1 MSESVYQ
8 QVASPVNSS
17 TKDNP
22 FNNLYETNK
31 KSSLQDVKN
40 NDYTENVS
48 SRSIPSWNEI
58 NSHYEQRWLKDKEV
72 FQNQL
77 KNNFFGLVERFASGK
92 QEIYQLVAPDR
103 KVKLYIR
110 AFLEMF
116 ESDYAPHVGEV
127 ERLAGKKVRK
137 LYVTLP
143 HNYHD

>member
-1 MSESVYQ
+1 MQGIMEERQTLLSEGLNQ
-8 QVASPVNSS
+8 Q
-17 TKDNP
+17 NP
-22 FNNLYETNK
+22 FDGASKIGLTTNNTVEKRT
-31 KSSLQDVKN
+31 
-40 NDYTENVS
+40 
-48 SRSIPSWNEI
+48 IPSWNEI
-58 NSHYEQRWLKDKEV
+58 NNHYEQRWLKDKEQ

-77 KNNFFGLVERFASGK
+77 KGNFFGLVERFASGK
-92 QEIYQLVAPDR
+92 QEIYQLCAPDR
-103 KVKLYIR
+103 TLKLYIR

>member
-1 MSESVYQ
+1 MEESQ
-8 QVASPVNSS
+8 RLLEQDIQS
-17 TKDNP
+17 NP
-22 FNNLYETNK
+22 FNGVTKVEDNK
-31 KSSLQDVKN
+31 VEDNK
-40 NDYTENVS
+40 
-48 SRSIPSWNEI
+48 SIPNWSQI
-58 NSHYEQRWLKDKEV
+58 NNHYEQRWLQEKEK

-77 KNNFFGLVERFASGK
+77 KGNFFDLVGRFASGK
-92 QEIYQLVAPDR
+92 QEIFQLCAPDR
-103 KVKLYIR
+103 RVKLYTR

>member
-1 MSESVYQ
+1 MEESQ
-8 QVASPVNSS
+8 RLLEQDIQS
-17 TKDNP
+17 NP
-22 FNNLYETNK
+22 FNGVNK
-31 KSSLQDVKN
+31 VEDNKVEDNK
-40 NDYTENVS
+40 
-48 SRSIPSWNEI
+48 SIPNWSQI
-58 NSHYEQRWLKDKEV
+58 NNHYEQRWLQEKEK

-77 KNNFFGLVERFASGK
+77 KGNFFDLVGRFASGK
-92 QEIYQLVAPDR
+92 QEIFQLCAPDR
-103 KVKLYIR
+103 RVKLYTR

>member
-1 MSESVYQ
+1 MEESQ
-8 QVASPVNSS
+8 RLLEQDIQS
-17 TKDNP
+17 NP
-22 FNNLYETNK
+22 FNGVEDNK
-31 KSSLQDVKN
+31 VEDNK
-40 NDYTENVS
+40 
-48 SRSIPSWNEI
+48 SIPNWSQI
-58 NSHYEQRWLKDKEV
+58 NNHYEQRWLQEKEK

-77 KNNFFGLVERFASGK
+77 KGNFFDLVGRFASGK
-92 QEIYQLVAPDR
+92 QEIFQLCAPDR
-103 KVKLYIR
+103 RVKLYTR

>member
-1 MSESVYQ
+1 MESLLEERQ
-8 QVASPVNSS
+8 GLLNATIKP
-17 TKDNP
+17 NP
-22 FNNLYETNK
+22 FDGVSQKVGQVQNTTVSEHENK
-31 KSSLQDVKN
+31 
-40 NDYTENVS
+40 T
-48 SRSIPSWNEI
+48 IPTWNEI
-58 NSHYEQRWLKDKEV
+58 NSHYEQRWLKEKEQ

-77 KNNFFGLVERFASGK
+77 KSHFFGLVERFASGK
-92 QEIYQLVAPDR
+92 QEIFQLCAPDR
-103 KVKLYIR
+103 REKLYIR